1 MMHELIGNGAEAEA
15 LLRTGKEISN
25 FHGLSVFCVVFTSS
39 LGIYNS
45 ISMVYQF
52 FLYCFSSLLGIHN
65 SLIVFLFY

>member
-25 FHGLSVFCVVFTSS
+25 FHGLSVFCIVFTSS

-52 FLYCFSSLLGIHN
+52 FC
-65 SLIVFLFY
+65 IVFHHC

>member
-1 MMHELIGNGAEAEA
+1 MMHELIGNGAEAEV

-25 FHGLSVFCVVFTSS
+25 LHGLSVFCIVFTSS

-52 FLYCFSSLLGIHN
+52 FL
-65 SLIVFLFY
+65 